1 MVFTTETESTNTW
14 IFDNI
19 EKTMA
24 LTPPHFCAC
33 PNPGPGFPTPYVMG
47 VFVFNDLMREVHF
60 ADIGGI
66 LIDKGAVVIVW

>member
-1 MVFTTETESTNTW
+1 LKIQLSKGEGWNSTNQFNPVT
-14 IFDNI
+14 
-19 EKTMA
+19 
-24 LTPPHFCAC
+24 FCAC

>member
-1 MVFTTETESTNTW
+1 
-14 IFDNI
+14 
-19 EKTMA
+19 
-24 LTPPHFCAC
+24 
-33 PNPGPGFPTPYVMG
+33 MG